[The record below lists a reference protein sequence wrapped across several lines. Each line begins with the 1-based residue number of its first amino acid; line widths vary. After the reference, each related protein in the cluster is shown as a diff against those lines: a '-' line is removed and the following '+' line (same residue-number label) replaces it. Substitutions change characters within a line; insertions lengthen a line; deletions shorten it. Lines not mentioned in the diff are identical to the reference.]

1 MIDDPRNT
9 KIAELQTTLGQ
20 VQGEMINRAMPRIG
34 EMIDAINNVTRGA
47 NMGSAPAKDIL
58 RQFYAAL
65 DAGRDAS
72 GRLTIVRNG
81 GGSPSQS

>member
-1 MIDDPRNT
+1 MIEDPRDAT
-9 KIAELQTTLGQ
+9 IAQLTAALGQ
-20 VQGEMINRAMPRIG
+20 VQGEIINRAMPRIG

-47 NMGSAPAKDIL
+47 NMGNAPAKDIL

-81 GGSPSQS
+81 GGSPSPS

>member
-1 MIDDPRNT
+1 MIDDPRNA
-9 KIAELQTTLGQ
+9 KIAELQTTLGL

-47 NMGSAPAKDIL
+47 NLGNAPAKDIL

-65 DAGRDAS
+65 DAGRDATS
-72 GRLTIVRNG
+72 RLTVVRNG
-81 GGSPSQS
+81 GAPSPS